1 MDTVMDVQ
9 MIKTDEGAKD
19 GQSKCPNCGSTDIS
33 TNPNTGK
40 LRCNFCRTE
49 FEPETAEPLVDNIE
63 DLQGEVIASGA
74 SDIDHS
80 AEQVITLKCQSCGAD
95 VVIDTESV
103 TQARCHWCRSML
115 SVNQQVPNGA
125 VPDRVLPFKL
135 RKQDAQECI
144 KTFVNKRSFFANSK
158 FKAEFTTD
166 NIMGVYFPYMLVDA
180 NAHAY
185 FAGYGEQKTRQYK
198 VNDHT
203 YYDADVYDVR
213 REFDFTVDD
222 LTIESSADK
231 LDYHSA
237 EKTNNI
243 INSIMPFDTENCVK
257 WDANYIKGYTSEKR
271 DTDVGVLK
279 PIVDRQLK
287 DVAKFSIIDSLSSYD
302 RGVRWETEQLELKGR
317 SWTSTYLPVWLYS
330 YMETKSNGSKV
341 LHYVAVNART
351 KETMGSVPIH
361 IPKLIGVSG
370 IIELIGAYLT
380 SLDLFEEDFIFL
392 LSGFVFYFLMWLRY
406 RNAGARHTY
415 ERETK
420 TKVKNLRKDDRFI
433 KEVKRLKNSDIEG
446 RNDNRRIS

>member
-1 MDTVMDVQ
+1 MD
-9 MIKTDEGAKD
+9 KEAKN
-19 GQSKCPNCGSTDIS
+19 GQSKCPKCGSTDIS
-33 TNPNTGK
+33 INPNTGK
-40 LRCNFCRTE
+40 LRCNYCRNQ
-49 FEPETAEPLVDNIE
+49 FEPEMAESLVENIE

-74 SDIDHS
+74 SDIDHV
-80 AEQVITLKCQSCGAD
+80 AEHIITLKCRSCNSD

-115 SVNQQVPNGA
+115 SINEQVPNGA
-125 VPDRVLPFKL
+125 VPDTVLPFKL
-135 RKQDAQECI
+135 KKQEAQECI
-144 KTFVNKRSFFANSK
+144 NAFVKKRSFFANSK
-158 FKAEFTTD
+158 FKAEFTTQ

-185 FAGYGEQKTRQYK
+185 LAGQGEHKTRQYK
-198 VNDHT
+198 IDDRT
-203 YYDADVYDVR
+203 YYDADVFDVK
-213 REFDFTVDD
+213 REFDLTVDD

-231 LDYHSA
+231 LDYHNDA
-237 EKTNNI
+237 KTNNI

-271 DTDVGVLK
+271 DTDVDALK

-287 DVAKFSIIDSLSSYD
+287 SVAKFSIADTLGAYD

-330 YMETKSNGSKV
+330 YMETKANGSKV

-370 IIELIGAYLT
+370 IIELFGAYLT
-380 SLDLFEEDFIFL
+380 SLDLFEEDAIFL

-415 ERETK
+415 EKETK
-420 TKVKNLRKDDRFI
+420 VNVKNLRKEDRFI
-433 KEVKRLKNSDIEG
+433 QEKKRLRSSNIEG
-446 RNDNRRIS
+446 RNDNTVDGVSL

>member
-1 MDTVMDVQ
+1 MDKEV
-9 MIKTDEGAKD
+9 KN
-19 GQSKCPNCGSTDIS
+19 GQSKCPKCGSTDIS
-33 TNPNTGK
+33 INPNTGK
-40 LRCNFCRTE
+40 LRCNFCRSE
-49 FEPETAEPLVDNIE
+49 FEPELAEALVENIE
-63 DLQGEVIASGA
+63 DLQGEIIASGA
-74 SDIDHS
+74 RDIDHS
-80 AEQVITLKCQSCGAD
+80 AEQMITLKCQSCGAD

-115 SVNQQVPNGA
+115 SINQQVPNGA
-125 VPDRVLPFKL
+125 VPDTVLPFTLK
-135 RKQDAQECI
+135 KQEAQECI

-166 NIMGVYFPYMLVDA
+166 NIMGVYFPYMLVDV

-185 FAGYGEQKTRQYK
+185 LVGQGEHKTRQYK
-198 VNDHT
+198 IDDRT
-203 YYDADVYDVR
+203 YYDADLYDVR

-231 LDYHSA
+231 LDYNNA

-271 DTDVGVLK
+271 DTDVDALK
-279 PIVDRQLK
+279 PIVDKQLK
-287 DVAKFSIIDSLSSYD
+287 GIAKFSIADTLDLYD
-302 RGVRWETEQLELKGR
+302 RGVRWESEQFELKGR
-317 SWTSTYLPVWLYS
+317 SWVSTYLPVWLYS

-361 IPKLIGVSG
+361 IPKLLCVSG
-370 IIELIGAYLT
+370 IIELLGGYLT
-380 SLDLFEEDFIFL
+380 TLDLFEEDAIFL
-392 LSGFVFYFLMWLRY
+392 LSGFVFYFLVWLRY

-415 ERETK
+415 EKETK
-420 TKVKNLRKDDRFI
+420 VNVKNLRKEDKFI
-433 KEVKRLKNSDIEG
+433 KALKRLKNSDIEG
-446 RNDNRRIS
+446 RNDNRRIL